1 MGKTG
6 NGKSS
11 TINTIAGERLF
22 DAKPSQTS
30 VTKECQAAKICVY
43 GNQLLVVDTPGLY
56 DTDLELDETL
66 TEIGKV
72 MGITSPGFHAFI
84 IVVKVG
90 GRFTPEEKSTIDLLA
105 EKFGRLEFYKRAV
118 ILFTE
123 TDNLEASGSS
133 FEEYINKEIHD
144 DLRKII
150 NECGKRAV
158 GFNNRAK
165 GDEREIQVKKLIDC
179 LQDIIKSNANTYYT
193 NVYYKAVERMLE
205 RERQRRIKERME
217 TEEQARMEILREIE
231 ENRDFGKQYQAEVK
245 EQTGSWCVIL

>member
-11 TINTIAGERLF
+11 TINTIAGKKLF
-22 DAKPSQTS
+22 EAKPSQTS
-30 VTKECQAAKICVY
+30 VTKECQAARICVH

-84 IVVKVG
+84 IIVKV
-90 GRFTPEEKSTIDLLA
+90 GRFTPEEKSTIELLA
-105 EKFGRLEFYKRAV
+105 EKFGRREFYKRAV
-118 ILFTE
+118 ILFTGV
-123 TDNLEASGSS
+123 DDLEDDGSS
-133 FEEYINKEIHD
+133 FDEYINGQIHD
-144 DLRKII
+144 DLKKII
-150 NECGKRAV
+150 SECGKRAV

-165 GDEREIQVKKLIDC
+165 GEEREIQLKKLMGC

-205 RERQRRIKERME
+205 KERKRRIREKME

-231 ENRDFGKQYQAEVK
+231 ENRDFGKQYQADVK
-245 EQTGSWCVIL
+245 EQSESWCVIL